1 MKCEECRLL
10 VDDYAYGELDERA
23 SARLS
28 AHLSGC
34 AACSELYEQAQT
46 ELEIFMR
53 YEREVEVTPGLWA
66 AVEARIKEEKVVHHK
81 SGLGRVGEWF
91 ADVFRAPRLSP
102 AFAAAMVVLAI
113 GVTVAVTTFINS
125 RNGDQSAGQV
135 ASSQN
140 NSNTAQPGVVTNQPA
155 PSPQSGQDELANGTE
170 KATSGESRDE
180 GGAAPAIKDRVPA
193 PKQLLANAK
202 PPTADQ
208 LVREAEQKY
217 LAAISLLERDVKKTN
232 IDPAMRARF
241 EVALA
246 EIDRTITETRQ
257 VARKNPGDT
266 VAAQYLLG
274 AYSKK
279 VDVLREMS
287 RETVPDDQD

>member
-1 MKCEECRLL
+1 MKCEECRPLI
-10 VDDYAYGELDERA
+10 DDYAYGELDERA

-34 AACSELYEQAQT
+34 AACSEAYEQAQT

-53 YEREVEVTPGLWA
+53 YEREVDVTPALWA

-81 SGLGRVGEWF
+81 STLARFKERF
-91 ADVFRAPRLSP
+91 AEVFRAPRLSP
-102 AFAAAMVVLAI
+102 AFAAAMVVVAI
-113 GVTVAVTTFINS
+113 GVTVAVTTFFNS
-125 RNGDQSAGQV
+125 GNGNQNAGQI
-135 ASSQN
+135 AGSQN
-140 NSNTAQPGVVTNQPA
+140 NSNTQQPGAPSNQPA
-155 PSPQSGQDELANGTE
+155 SSPQPGQNELADGAK
-170 KATSGESRDE
+170 KAASGESRDE
-180 GGAAPAIKDRVPA
+180 GSHSPAIKDRTPA
-193 PKQLLANAK
+193 PKQQLANAK

-208 LVREAEQKY
+208 LVKEAEQKY

-241 EVALA
+241 DVALA
-246 EIDRTITETRQ
+246 EIDRTIAETRQ

-287 RETVPDDQD
+287 KESVPDDQD